1 VKGDDDETS
10 SRGLA
15 SARSAGDLLRDDAR
29 CREAFRRGERWAM
42 EAVYRSYAP
51 LIHLVVR
58 QGFGG
63 FRGFYDAVTRD
74 DAVQTIFAAAFEERA
89 RLAYDGVHDYARFLR
104 GLAHNVCRQML
115 DKDRRFART
124 PDPEPAATVPAPDLE
139 AELIDAE
146 TRALCRA
153 FADSLKDP
161 HERVVLAR
169 YFQDGAAEEALAP
182 ELGLTRYR
190 LRKVIAAV
198 KKKMT
203 RYLAE
208 HGLDG

>member
-1 VKGDDDETS
+1 
-10 SRGLA
+10 
-15 SARSAGDLLRDDAR
+15 
-29 CREAFRRGERWAM
+29 M
-42 EAVYRSYAP
+42 EAVYRGYAP
-51 LIHLVVR
+51 LIQHVVR

-63 FRGFYDAVTRD
+63 FRGFYDPVTRD

-124 PDPEPAATVPAPDLE
+124 PDPEQQAPAVAPDLE
-139 AELIDAE
+139 ADLIDAE
-146 TRALCRA
+146 TLRICRA
-153 FADSLKDP
+153 FAGTLKDP
-161 HERVVLAR
+161 HERAVLTR

-203 RYLAE
+203 RYLTE

>member
-1 VKGDDDETS
+1 
-10 SRGLA
+10 
-15 SARSAGDLLRDDAR
+15 
-29 CREAFRRGERWAM
+29 M
-42 EAVYRSYAP
+42 EAVYRSYAS

-63 FRGFYDAVTRD
+63 FRGFYDPATRD
-74 DAVQTIFAAAFEERA
+74 DAVQTVFAAAFEERA

-115 DKDRRFART
+115 DRDRRFARV
-124 PDPEPAATVPAPDLE
+124 PEPAPDAASAAPDLE
-139 AELIDAE
+139 ADLIDAE
-146 TRALCRA
+146 SRRICRA
-153 FADSLKDP
+153 FADTLKDP
-161 HERVVLAR
+161 LERAVLTR
-169 YFQDGAAEEALAP
+169 YFTDGAAEEALAP

-190 LRKVIAAV
+190 LRKIIAAV

-203 RYLAE
+203 RHLAE